1 MPMTHKE
8 LKDMHAGHRDVTL
21 RVTDSRIPATELA
34 RKRELRLAVVQLI
47 AIGLGGL
54 VVVVLFFTMTVAAL
68 SL

>member
-1 MPMTHKE
+1 MAHKE
-8 LKDMHAGHRDVTL
+8 LKDMQAARRDVTL
-21 RVTDSRIPATELA
+21 GVTDSRIPATELA

-47 AIGLGGL
+47 AIGLGGV